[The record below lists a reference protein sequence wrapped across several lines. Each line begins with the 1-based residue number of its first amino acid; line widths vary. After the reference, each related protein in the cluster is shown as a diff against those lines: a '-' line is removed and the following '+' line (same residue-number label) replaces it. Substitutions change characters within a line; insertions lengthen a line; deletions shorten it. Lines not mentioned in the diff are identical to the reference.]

1 MKNITISHIRKAYE
15 DKQALS
21 DFSATLEAGKITAL
35 MAPSGS
41 GKTTL
46 LRILLG
52 LETADSGDLKDLE
65 GLKIRAVFQE
75 DRLCLPL
82 NPVDNIRLADSSITR
97 AAAEEALRAVGLTDC
112 LNQPVRELSGGMRRR
127 VAITRALLCDYDLLL
142 MDEPFRG
149 LDQDTKAL
157 VMEDTRKR
165 CQGHTVLLVTH
176 DDSELPAMG
185 VQNCIS
191 L

>member
-1 MKNITISHIRKAYE
+1 MKNITISHIHKAYE
-15 DKQALS
+15 DKQVLS

-52 LETADSGDLKDLE
+52 LETADSGDLHQLE
-65 GLKIRAVFQE
+65 GLKIRAIFQE

-82 NPVDNIRLADSSITR
+82 NPVDNIRLADPKVTR
-97 AAAEEALRAVGLTDC
+97 AQAEEALRAVGLTDC
-112 LNQPVRELSGGMRRR
+112 LQQPARELSGGMRRR
-127 VAITRALLCDYDLLL
+127 VAIVRALLSDYDLLL

-149 LDQDTKAL
+149 LDQETKAL
-157 VMEDTRKR
+157 VMESTRRR
-165 CQGHTVLLVTH
+165 CQGRTVLLVTH
-176 DDSELPAMG
+176 DASELPPLG
-185 VQNCIS
+185 IETC
-191 L
+191 LYL